1 LSDLLRDFK
10 KFTALKILE
19 KIKSEPESR
28 REWMLERFYSFTI
41 FPLFHVPDA
50 MANPTVDG
58 GNGIVRA
65 LICLLFCGIALV
77 IALQMILKQKP
88 QENKFPAALLL

>member
-1 LSDLLRDFK
+1 
-10 KFTALKILE
+10 
-19 KIKSEPESR
+19 
-28 REWMLERFYSFTI
+28 MLFYSKLFYFTLLARASRSCTQSFEI
-41 FPLFHVPDA
+41 DFDAFTSGTLALAGSDA
-50 MANPTVDG
+50 MANPTVGG
-58 GNGIVRA
+58 GNEIVRA